1 METHQLQCT
10 LVFDLMVSAAKS
22 VSCGKQITKH
32 YVSDT
37 VSDSCY
43 RMVLDLQSLHVH
55 SVPITTNVVSSN
67 PAHGEVY
74 SMQPYVI
81 KFVSELRQVGGFL
94 WVLRFSPQIKLT
106 ATI

>member
-37 VSDSCY
+37 MSAI
-43 RMVLDLQSLHVH
+43 QS
-55 SVPITTNVVSSN
+55 PIVVIVWCWTY
-67 PAHGEVY
+67 E
-74 SMQPYVI
+74 
-81 KFVSELRQVGGFL
+81 F
-94 WVLRFSPQIKLT
+94 
-106 ATI
+106 